1 MVNGITNSQLYQRET
16 RASLI
21 QLLAAAEGYLWDG
34 QGSVSDE
41 NEKRE
46 RENEKRPLED

>member
-1 MVNGITNSQLYQRET
+1 VIQR
-16 RASLI
+16 
-21 QLLAAAEGYLWDG
+21 LAAAEGYRWDG

-46 RENEKRPLED
+46 RENEKRPPED